1 MMDQLDFLACRYRF
15 INLEG
20 WFVNPVCTPPFLLGV
35 GWGKGG
41 GGSSASDQIFK
52 KGGAGQDLN
61 LQWGVPE
68 KEGVTFFQGGGGA
81 FFT

>member
-35 GWGKGG
+35 GRR
-41 GGSSASDQIFK
+41 
-52 KGGAGQDLN
+52 
-61 LQWGVPE
+61 GVGEVEFPTKFSKRGE
-68 KEGVTFFQGGGGA
+68 T
-81 FFT
+81 

>member
-1 MMDQLDFLACRYRF
+1 MHPSLSA
-15 INLEG
+15 G
-20 WFVNPVCTPPFLLGV
+20 GGV
-35 GWGKGG
+35 GERG

-68 KEGVTFFQGGGGA
+68 KEGVTFFRGGGGGGG
-81 FFT
+81 FFF